1 MSAPNSAL
9 LFGCGLG
16 LGGAATIRLRHWQAQ
31 KRRENA
37 PPPPLPP
44 PPPPPPLSLSASS
57 AAREAEILAEQLS
70 RTRSYFDE
78 AGAFSRVE
86 SALVVV
92 VGLGGVGSHAAAA
105 LARNGVGG
113 LRLIDFDNV
122 TLSSL
127 NRHATA
133 TREDVGTPK
142 SEALARALRRVLP
155 RCALEPVTAMFT
167 AVAAPALLAGAAFVL
182 DCIDNRDTKLELL
195 LYCRERGIPLLAS
208 MGAGGKQDPTR
219 LRVADLA
226 LVPSG
231 RVEPLAAA
239 LKMELRRAGVF
250 AAQCREGGEGGG
262 GGGGGGGGA
271 DAPPALSGIACLYS
285 CEEPRAALLPL
296 PEGVP
301 LARAK
306 EELGAVEGFR
316 MRVIPVLGTMP
327 AIFGQ
332 AMAAH
337 ALCTLAGGKHAP
349 APLEAA
355 PVRGGSVVRLCAA
368 WTAWE
373 AAHYPRGDYGW
384 GASGALAPEEA
395 AFLLD
400 EAGLARSAVSHL
412 RLGARGVKLQLSRWR
427 PWAPSIPSNV
437 VLVTDEE
444 AAALAAAVE
453 VEGVWAPARA
463 AVAAGGDWNSGRGVA
478 PHLAAEVEAAWA
490 PRARAAVGEGAF
502 ERIEARLQWV
512 REGFR

>member
-1 MSAPNSAL
+1 MRAPAL
-9 LFGCGLG
+9 VASGVAIGV
-16 LGGAATIRLRHWQAQ
+16 AATILLNHWLSQ
-31 KRRENA
+31 KRRESA
-37 PPPPLPP
+37 ALPP
-44 PPPPPPLSLSASS
+44 FSAPAAPSTLPSASM
-57 AAREAEILAEQLS
+57 EAEILAEQLS

-78 AGAFSRVE
+78 AGASHRVE
-86 SALVVV
+86 CAFVVV

-105 LARNGVGG
+105 LARNGVGSAPGGG

-133 TREDVGTPK
+133 TRDDVGTPK
-142 SEALARALRRVLP
+142 AEALVRALRRVVP
-155 RCALEPVTAMFT
+155 GCALEPVVAMFT
-167 AVAAPALLAGAAFVL
+167 AAAAPALLRGAAFVL

-195 LYCRERGIPLLAS
+195 LYCRAQGIPLLAS

-239 LKMELRRAGVF
+239 LKMELRRAGAF
-250 AAQCREGGEGGG
+250 AAQCREGGEGSGG
-262 GGGGGGGGA
+262 SGSGA
-271 DAPPALSGIACLYS
+271 EAPPALAGIACLYS
-285 CEEPRAALLPL
+285 CEEPRASLLPL

-306 EELGAVEGFR
+306 AELGAVEGFR

-327 AIFGQ
+327 AMFGQ

-337 ALCTLAGGKHAP
+337 ALCALAGGKHVP

-355 PVRGGSVVRLCAA
+355 PVRGGSVTRLCAG

-373 AAHYPRGDYGW
+373 EAHYPRGDYGW
-384 GASGALAPEEA
+384 GASGALAPEEVQ
-395 AFLLD
+395 FLLD
-400 EAGLARSAVSHL
+400 EAWHARSAVSHL
-412 RLGARGVKLQLSRWR
+412 RLGARGVKLQLTRWR
-427 PWAPSIPSNV
+427 PWAPSIPSNL

-444 AAALAAAVE
+444 ATALAAAVE
-453 VEGVWAPARA
+453 VEEVWAPARE
-463 AVAAGGDWNSGRGVA
+463 AVAAGGDFNSGRGVPRA
-478 PHLAAEVEAAWA
+478 LAAAAEAAWA
-490 PRARAAVGEGAF
+490 PRARAAMGGDAF
-502 ERIEARLQWV
+502 ERIEARLEWV
-512 REGFR
+512 RAGFR